1 MKPGQRIV
9 TKLPL
14 AELWDESGT
23 LTGDR
28 LRNLD
33 QSNLAE
39 LLRTAPVQFVVADCG
54 LQLRWI
60 PTEQRFE
67 FWKAIRL
74 QIADPSRPMY
84 LKQFPNETAYM
95 ASEWRGR
102 SGEPLILLETHH

>member
-28 LRNLD
+28 LRTLD

-84 LKQFPNETAYM
+84 LKQFPNETAYI

-102 SGEPLILLETHH
+102 SGESLILLEAHH

>member
-1 MKPGQRIV
+1 LIPGQRIV

-14 AELWDESGT
+14 AELWDESGP

-28 LRNLD
+28 LRTLD
-33 QSNLAE
+33 QSSLAE
-39 LLRTAPVQFVVADCG
+39 LLRTGPVQFVVADCG

-67 FWKAIRL
+67 FWKAVQP
-74 QIADPSRPMY
+74 QIADPSKPMY
-84 LKQFPNETAYM
+84 LKQFSKETAYI
-95 ASEWRGR
+95 ASEWCGR